1 MTNQELLAELIT
13 RFPGIDEEDTA
24 LNGADTVDYLC
35 QWFSELGGKII
46 PCTCD
51 EDYGEECHE
60 PKCELA
66 GRPR

>member
-1 MTNQELLAELIT
+1 MTNKKLLAELIT

-24 LNGADTVDYLC
+24 MEGADTVDYLC
-35 QWFSELGGKII
+35 QWFSELGGRTI

-51 EDYGEECHE
+51 DSWHGEEHE
-60 PKCELA
+60 SQCELA